1 MPSGVSEMF
10 RQSWLMQIT
19 SKQCQ
24 EKDQTKAATQ
34 TSCRSG
40 SKEGKKR
47 VLTLCSQLIHGGR
60 HRDTARELIVAEQG
74 HLQAAAVLQQ
84 RHSAC
89 QLIARH
95 IQDLQAD

>member
-1 MPSGVSEMF
+1 MF

-24 EKDQTKAATQ
+24 ENDQTKAATQ

-40 SKEGKKR
+40 SEEGKKR

-60 HRDTARELIVAEQG
+60 RRDTARELIVAEQG
-74 HLQAAAVLQQ
+74 SQTPD
-84 RHSAC
+84 
-89 QLIARH
+89 
-95 IQDLQAD
+95 QDRLPNFLKFDR

>member
-1 MPSGVSEMF
+1 MF

-74 HLQAAAVLQQ
+74 SQTPD
-84 RHSAC
+84 
-89 QLIARH
+89 
-95 IQDLQAD
+95 QDRLPNFLKFDR